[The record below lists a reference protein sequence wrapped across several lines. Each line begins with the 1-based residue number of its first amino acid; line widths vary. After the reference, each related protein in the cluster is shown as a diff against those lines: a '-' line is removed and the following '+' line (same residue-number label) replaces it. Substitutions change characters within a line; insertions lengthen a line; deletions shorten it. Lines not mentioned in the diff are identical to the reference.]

1 MKNITIESIY
11 KKVVDLQRD
20 VAQIKKSLLE
30 EPELS
35 EDFILRMRDIDLEKS
50 TPVSDFRKRYGSYA
64 KETQGGVL

>member
-11 KKVVDLQRD
+11 NKVVDLQRD

-30 EPELS
+30 EPELR

-50 TPVSDFRKRYGSYA
+50 IPVLDFRKRYGL
-64 KETQGGVL
+64 K

>member
-30 EPELS
+30 EPELR
-35 EDFILRMRDIDLEKS
+35 EDFILRMREIDLEKS
-50 TPVSDFRKRYGSYA
+50 IPIKDFGKRYGL
-64 KETQGGVL
+64 K

>member
-30 EPELS
+30 EPELR

-50 TPVSDFRKRYGSYA
+50 IPVLDFRKRYGRRC
-64 KETQGGVL
+64 L